1 MIIRYVGIEALNI
14 KCDKYEVVMVS
25 LNLLR
30 KLCGGNLLCLVHMMV
45 YYYLYLNLK
54 NL

>member
-25 LNLLR
+25 LNLLKKILRR
-30 KLCGGNLLCLVHMMV
+30 KSVVSYDGICFRSGLRKWSA
-45 YYYLYLNLK
+45 Y
-54 NL
+54 